1 MMKLYFKGVSAFLPI
16 VAIIIACLIVIIKIG
31 ERPEEQAQEQEET
44 TIYKEETQSI
54 SNVEDYTE
62 EAETETTVEVTECET
77 QVFSGYD
84 FIPLDAELQG
94 WIYTLCEEYEIA
106 YGLIIS
112 VIKTESEFQWVIGDN
127 GQAIGYMQIWP
138 YWWQGTADEHG
149 LDINNP
155 VDNVHLGIII
165 LTDALDDNGGD
176 LSKAL
181 KQYNSGNP
189 NSESNHYVDRIY
201 KNYEWFEECLNET
214 T

>member
-1 MMKLYFKGVSAFLPI
+1 MKIRAKETIIAVLISIP
-16 VAIIIACLIVIIKIG
+16 IIIAKLNSDKPDKTVRPVEVAEIG
-31 ERPEEQAQEQEET
+31 IGTET
-44 TIYKEETQSI
+44 EI
-54 SNVEDYTE
+54 
-62 EAETETTVEVTECET
+62 EAEQLHFAPCYDYSFIVPYEPQFE
-77 QVFSGYD
+77 GYD
-84 FIPLDAELQG
+84 FIPLDAELQNR
-94 WIYTLCEEYEIA
+94 IHELCVEYEID

-112 VIKTESEFQWVIGDN
+112 VIKTESEFQWITGDN

-138 YWWQGTADEHG
+138 YWWQGTADLYG
-149 LDINNP
+149 LDINKP
-155 VDNVHLGIII
+155 IDNVHLGIII

-201 KNYEWFEECLNET
+201 KNYEWFEERLDET